1 MRAGAGRAGR
11 SSSPISGPG
20 PPPVA
25 VAAVGVAAVGAGEAT
40 RAGALTAA
48 LPAAGATGAALA
60 AAFGLEAAAGRDAT
74 AAVGECFAAVF
85 ALTGVPASTAGLDTL
100 AMTLLVIRGAEP
112 YHRDPGKPGHSQLRE
127 RAG

>member
-1 MRAGAGRAGR
+1 
-11 SSSPISGPG
+11 
-20 PPPVA
+20 V
-25 VAAVGVAAVGAGEAT
+25 
-40 RAGALTAA
+40 
-48 LPAAGATGAALA
+48 AAGATAGAGVDLG

-74 AAVGECFAAVF
+74 PAVWECFAAVF
-85 ALTGVPASTAGLDTL
+85 ALTGVPASAAGLDTL